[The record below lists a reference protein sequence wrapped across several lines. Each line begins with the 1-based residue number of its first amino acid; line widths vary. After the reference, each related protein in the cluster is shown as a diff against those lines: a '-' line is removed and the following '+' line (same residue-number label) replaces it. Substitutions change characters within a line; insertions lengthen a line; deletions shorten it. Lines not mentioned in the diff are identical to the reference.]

1 VIVAHHGFGEEVIVA
16 SLAAGGATAAATGLV
31 VYSRAKLD
39 SVVRW
44 LLHR

>member
-1 VIVAHHGFGEEVIVA
+1 VIVAHHGLGEEVILA
-16 SLAAGGATAAATGLV
+16 SLAGGGATAAAGLV

-44 LLHR
+44 LLRR